1 MASVEEWQEG
11 GENVPASAVCPVA
24 QIPCLE
30 VTGPK
35 TMMGRY
41 QEETLGAGGIEV
53 QPSNRDH
60 PESSCRDIRRHE
72 RMIRPKVWGHATEGG
87 NFWSN

>member
-41 QEETLGAGGIEV
+41 QEETLGAGGIEYTHLTEIIL
-53 QPSNRDH
+53 NH
-60 PESSCRDIRRHE
+60 
-72 RMIRPKVWGHATEGG
+72 HAGT
-87 NFWSN
+87 